1 MELFSTVRKM
11 MREKGLVMKDTTKPR
26 RPELLAPAGTVEC
39 FRAAI
44 DAGANAVYLGLTD
57 FNARLRARNFTMKTL
72 SYAVPFAHARGV
84 RVYVTFNTLV
94 KQAELGRAVDF
105 LYQLEQIGVDAV
117 IVQDMGIAR
126 IAAAEFPRLRLHA
139 STQTAVHNSAG
150 ADACRRLGFRRVVL
164 ARELTLAEIGTICA
178 ASKIEGEVFV
188 HGALCYS
195 LSGECLASSFFGGS
209 SGNRGRCTQVCRRA
223 FDRQSSDDTAG
234 YFFSPNDLSAVDS
247 VPQLCAAGVACFK
260 IEGRMKSAQYVG
272 TATSAF
278 RMVLDDPGKT
288 EEAKLR
294 LSRDMG
300 RRKTRLF
307 LDGIVHDGIIDHVN
321 PAGTGIPLGTL
332 VKVDG
337 REIVVAA
344 AERPGA
350 GDLIRV
356 HPKDGT
362 EGVTAAVESVTVK
375 GDEVHIILDKVIECG
390 PGDSAYLVGSEKS
403 AGKGDTKFD
412 VKPAGFRENLRDSF
426 AMARRHS
433 APPPVQA
440 NRDRRLFVRIDSFD
454 WLPLLDAP
462 DIGGV
467 ICAFDK
473 DGVRRLAGDEE
484 AKKKLGRAAYVEP
497 PPFIGEGELAE
508 WRGIVREMCAG
519 DTFGLMAANL
529 GHVPLAAGIVRVRA
543 DFQLWCLNR
552 AAQAAYRGLGMKHFT
567 YSLEDDSMNIR
578 ECASQNGM
586 MYLFTHVPLFVSRIK
601 PAVEPGAR
609 LVDRLGRKTFVAE
622 KHGLHY
628 LVAEE
633 TVCLFHKRRRLEELG
648 ILTFC
653 VDLSFMEPD
662 GKVLGEILD
671 CYTNEKKFPGSC
683 LFNFKGG
690 LK

>member
-1 MELFSTVRKM
+1 
-11 MREKGLVMKDTTKPR
+11 MKDTTKPH

-44 DAGANAVYLGLTD
+44 DAGANAVYLGLVD
-57 FNARLRARNFTMKTL
+57 FNARLRARNFIMKTL
-72 SYAVPFAHARGV
+72 SYAVPFAHDRRV

-105 LYQLEQIGVDAV
+105 LSQLEQIGVDAV

-164 ARELTLAEIGTICA
+164 ARELTLAEIGKICA
-178 ASKIEGEVFV
+178 AARGMECEVFV

-209 SGNRGRCTQVCRRA
+209 SGNRGKCTQVCRRA
-223 FDRQSSDDTAG
+223 FDRLPVAAGTPPG
-234 YFFSPNDLSAVDS
+234 YFFSPGDLAAIDS
-247 VPQLCAAGVACFK
+247 LPQLAAAGVASLK
-260 IEGRMKSAQYVG
+260 IEGRMKGPHYVHAVTG
-272 TATSAF
+272 AF
-278 RMVLDDPGKT
+278 RMVLDDPGTT
-288 EEAKLR
+288 EKAARR

-307 LDGIVHDGIIDHVN
+307 LDGIVHDGIIDHLN
-321 PAGTGIPLGTL
+321 PAGTGIPLGAL

-337 REIVVAA
+337 REIVVAST
-344 AERPGA
+344 ERPEPGA
-350 GDLIRV
+350 LLRV
-356 HPKDGT
+356 HPKDGS
-362 EGVTAAVESVTVK
+362 EGVTAAVESVTVS
-375 GDEVHIILDKVIECG
+375 GDEVRIILDQAIKCV
-390 PGDSAYLVGSEKS
+390 PGDSVFLVGLGRESTSGE
-403 AGKGDTKFD
+403 TKFD

-440 NRDRRLFVRIDSFD
+440 NRDRRLFVKIDSFD
-454 WLPLLDAP
+454 WLPLVGAP

-473 DGVRRLAGDEE
+473 EDMLCLAADE
-484 AKKKLGRAAYVEP
+484 AARKRLGRAAYIEP
-497 PPFIGEGELAE
+497 PPFIAEGELAE
-508 WRGIVREMCAG
+508 WQGIAREMCAG
-519 DTFGLMAANL
+519 NAFGLMAANL
-529 GHVPLAAGIVRVRA
+529 GHVSLAAGVARVRA
-543 DFQLWCLNR
+543 DFRLWCLNR
-552 AAQAAYRGLGMKHFT
+552 AAQAAFRGLGMRHFA

-578 ECASQNGM
+578 DCASQNGM
-586 MYLFTHVPLFVSRIK
+586 TYLFTHVPLFMSRMK
-601 PAVEPGAR
+601 PAVPPGTYLA
-609 LVDRLGRKTFVAE
+609 DRLGRKTVTVH
-622 KHGLHY
+622 KHGLYY
-628 LVAEE
+628 LLAEE
-633 TVCLFHKRRRLEELG
+633 TVSLFHKRRRLEEMG
-648 ILTFC
+648 IITFC
-653 VDLSFMEPD
+653 IDLSFMEPD
-662 GKVLGEILD
+662 RKMFDEILD